1 MFEIGQVVVY
11 TTYGVCKI
19 NSVTSMSF
27 SGQTIDYYILKPLK
41 EAKTELTVPIDN
53 PITLARLHEL
63 LTKDEVS
70 DLLEEIPVMDTFWIE
85 NDNLRKKE
93 FSEIIKRGDRK
104 ETIKMLKSIRYH
116 QLSLRNK
123 ARKLHAVDE
132 QAMKEAFKLIVDE
145 FSYVL
150 DANPLEL
157 RDKIDNDIL
166 TSYEEKELD

>member
-19 NSVTSMSF
+19 NDITSMSF
-27 SGQTIDYYILKPLK
+27 SGENIDYYVLKPLK
-41 EAKTELTVPIDN
+41 EAKTELTVPVDN
-53 PITLARLHEL
+53 PITLKRLHKL
-63 LTKDEVS
+63 LTIDEVK
-70 DLLEEIPVMDTFWIE
+70 DLLNQLQDIEPYWID
-85 NDNLRKKE
+85 NDNVRKKE
-93 FSEIIKRGDRK
+93 FSDIIKTGDRK

-132 QAMKEAFKLIVDE
+132 QAMKEAYKLIVDE

-150 DANPLEL
+150 NTDPLLL
-157 RDKIDNDIL
+157 REQMDTDLISNYKD
-166 TSYEEKELD
+166 